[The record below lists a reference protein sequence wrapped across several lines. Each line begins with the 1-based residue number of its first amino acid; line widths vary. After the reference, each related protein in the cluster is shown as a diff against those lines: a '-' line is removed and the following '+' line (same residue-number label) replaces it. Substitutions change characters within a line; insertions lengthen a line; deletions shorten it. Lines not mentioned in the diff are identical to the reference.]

1 MKIVVF
7 SIFILIG
14 VLNPLGIHAI
24 NDSISVMQTISNN
37 ISPKE
42 RKEYINK
49 IKAVNDSIAH
59 VEAITAMKDGAFILI
74 AEKTMDTS
82 FISADRRYNFFLVE
96 NNKIIVQSGF
106 SDIFGGNNKYG
117 GYTIPSDIVSDIS
130 VIEKDNG
137 EVNCDFKLLGEYL
150 SGEVHVKLDKKGSF
164 AEIIILQNGSSG
176 DEKVEMLK
184 SGSKTVMFGNIIPFD
199 ASLIGDAIE
208 MGRLYVPEGWDPF
221 TLGKRRDVGT
231 MMNYTGNSYNK

>member
-7 SIFILIG
+7 TIFILIG
-14 VLNPLGIHAI
+14 VLNPLGIHAV

-37 ISPKE
+37 ISSKE

-74 AEKTMDTS
+74 AEKTMETS

-106 SDIFGGNNKYG
+106 SDIDGGNNKYG